1 MILSQSVVLSTIV
14 QRLPDQ
20 PTHEAHLCL
29 PAQMLRL
36 SQVPTAFK
44 EKARQVHGEEA
55 LEAFDT
61 LPISHC
67 DSASGGETTLCFYF
81 FTGK

>member
-1 MILSQSVVLSTIV
+1 MLSQLVVLSAIV
-14 QRLPDQ
+14 QRLPGQ

-36 SQVPTAFK
+36 SQVPIAFK

-55 LEAFDT
+55 LEAFDI
-61 LPISHC
+61 LPISCC
-67 DSASGGETTLCFYF
+67 DSAS
-81 FTGK
+81 